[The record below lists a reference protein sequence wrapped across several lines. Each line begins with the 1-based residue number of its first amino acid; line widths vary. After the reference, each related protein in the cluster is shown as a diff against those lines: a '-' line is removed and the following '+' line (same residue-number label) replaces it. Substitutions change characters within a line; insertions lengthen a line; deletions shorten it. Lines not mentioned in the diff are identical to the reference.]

1 MPIDFHTHTFPEK
14 IAERALNKL
23 SESSMIPYHTNGTG
37 TGLIKSMAE
46 AGIDISV
53 VLPVATAAK
62 QSISINE
69 SVFKINEEFYA
80 NGGNTGIL
88 SFGAIHP
95 DNENYKEILFSL
107 KENGVKGI
115 KLHPV
120 FTGVDINDIR
130 TKRIIYAASELG
142 LIVVTHAGF
151 DISYHENYESDILK
165 IHDMLHDVKPDK
177 AVLAHMGAWAEWER
191 VPENIAGF
199 GIYVD
204 TAFSFVDVPTNTTWK
219 EEEKTIIKDTADKIK
234 ETVGINHILFGSD
247 SPWAGQKETLSALRN
262 YFSEEEYVRVT
273 DTNARELLHI
283 K

>member
-14 IAERALNKL
+14 IAERALKKL

-37 TGLIKSMAE
+37 AGLLNSMEE
-46 AGIDISV
+46 AGIDISI
-53 VLPVATAAK
+53 VLPVATAAR
-62 QSISINE
+62 QTESINE

-80 NGGNTGIL
+80 HGGTGIL

-95 DNENYKEILFSL
+95 DNDNYKEILLSL
-107 KENGVKGI
+107 KENNVKGI

-165 IHDMLHDVKPDK
+165 IHDMLKDVKPPK
-177 AVLAHMGAWAEWER
+177 MILAHMGAWAEWNR

-199 GIYVD
+199 GVYVD
-204 TAFSFVDVPTNTTWK
+204 TAFSFVNVLNNTTWK
-219 EEEKTIIKDTADKIK
+219 EEEKKISVDAANKIK

-247 SPWAGQKETLSALRN
+247 SPWAGQKETLSELKN

-273 DTNARELLHI
+273 DTNARELLGI